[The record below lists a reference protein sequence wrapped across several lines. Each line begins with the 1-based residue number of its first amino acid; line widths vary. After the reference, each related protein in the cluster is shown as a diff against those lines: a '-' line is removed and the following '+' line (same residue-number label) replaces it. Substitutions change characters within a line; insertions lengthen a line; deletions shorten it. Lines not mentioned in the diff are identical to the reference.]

1 MSAATDDKHIRAII
15 DRLDLFGFRAPVV
28 IPPDIYPD
36 YLHHLAARSEVTE
49 AESAA
54 AEVSEA

>member
-1 MSAATDDKHIRAII
+1 MSAAADIRNLI
-15 DRLDLFGFRAPVV
+15 DCVDLFGFRAPVV
-28 IPPDIYPD
+28 IPPDVYPD

>member
-1 MSAATDDKHIRAII
+1 MSAAASIRNLI
-15 DRLDLFGFRAPVV
+15 DCLDLFGFRAPLV

-36 YLHHLAARSEVTE
+36 YLQHLAARSEITE
-49 AESAA
+49 VEPAA

>member
-15 DRLDLFGFRAPVV
+15 DRLDLFGFRAPVA

-36 YLHHLAARSEVTE
+36 YLHHLAVRSEVTE
-49 AESAA
+49 AGSGA

>member
-15 DRLDLFGFRAPVV
+15 DRLDLFGFRAPFV
-28 IPPDIYPD
+28 IPPDVYPD
-36 YLHHLAARSEVTE
+36 YLHHLAARSGVTE
-49 AESAA
+49 AESVA